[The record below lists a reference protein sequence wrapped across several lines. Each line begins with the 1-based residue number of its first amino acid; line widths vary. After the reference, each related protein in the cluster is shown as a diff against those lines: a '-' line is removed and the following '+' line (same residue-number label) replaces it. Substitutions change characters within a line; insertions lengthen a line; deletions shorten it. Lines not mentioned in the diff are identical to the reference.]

1 MALRG
6 SRLSETQ
13 MGAHRRDGDQANE
26 FDIRFGAPLRAFTQL
41 S

>member
-6 SRLSETQ
+6 SRLTVTK
-13 MGAHRRDGDQANE
+13 MDAHQRDGDQTNE
-26 FDIRFGAPLRAFTQL
+26 FDIRFGAFLRAFTQL